1 MIYRISTCNCIYIKN
16 SLLSF
21 FNHIFLYL
29 KKLSISIISSNFFQ
43 YQLIIKFF
51 VVIVLSKMTY
61 KIIVNQTKT
70 CVEKIIYDKKWYDTS
85 FWKMFYIHDPIVNKW
100 YVYTNRSHA
109 RLKFGIFNQI
119 WKSKGSI
126 QISIPR
132 ELEDYRLAK
141 IFWQRGPLLRVLFS
155 RTFLEFCFLIIFERV
170 SIPHYTR
177 DVPFEMRFDARV

>member
-85 FWKMFYIHDPIVNKW
+85 F
-100 YVYTNRSHA
+100 
-109 RLKFGIFNQI
+109 
-119 WKSKGSI
+119 
-126 QISIPR
+126 
-132 ELEDYRLAK
+132 
-141 IFWQRGPLLRVLFS
+141 
-155 RTFLEFCFLIIFERV
+155 
-170 SIPHYTR
+170 
-177 DVPFEMRFDARV
+177 

>member
-1 MIYRISTCNCIYIKN
+1 
-16 SLLSF
+16 
-21 FNHIFLYL
+21 
-29 KKLSISIISSNFFQ
+29 
-43 YQLIIKFF
+43 
-51 VVIVLSKMTY
+51 MTY

-126 QISIPR
+126 QISISK

-141 IFWQRGPLLRVLFS
+141 IFWQRGPLLEDFSRVLLPYYIRACIDPS
-155 RTFLEFCFLIIFERV
+155 L
-170 SIPHYTR
+170 YTR
-177 DVPFEMRFDARV
+177 CTLRNALRCSCIA